1 MNQKP
6 STCSSIG
13 NKKKKNEK
21 GRKENNLRN
30 DHSDFIV

>member
-13 NKKKKNEK
+13 NKKKNEK